1 MKKGLNLFRW
11 VGQRSVAAAAGRARA
26 PVRWDGGKMEQELL
40 NIGFGSTVVADRIV
54 AIVSPNSAPMKRLKD
69 EAREDRRL
77 IDATHGRR
85 TRSIIVLDS
94 NHVILSAI
102 QAETIS
108 QRFAMLKEQPAAA

>member
-1 MKKGLNLFRW
+1 MDQ
-11 VGQRSVAAAAGRARA
+11 V
-26 PVRWDGGKMEQELL
+26 LL
-40 NIGFGSTVVADRIV
+40 NIGFGSTVVSDRVV

-94 NHVILSAI
+94 NHIVLSAV

-108 QRFAMLKEQPAAA
+108 QRYALLRETGSADGDERS

>member
-1 MKKGLNLFRW
+1 MN
-11 VGQRSVAAAAGRARA
+11 AANTTNDRERYRPAEPR
-26 PVRWDGGKMEQELL
+26 LL
-40 NIGFGSTVVADRIV
+40 SIGFGSTVVADRVV

-69 EAREDRRL
+69 EAKKEKRL

-85 TRSIIVLDS
+85 TRSIIVVDS

-108 QRFAMLKEQPAAA
+108 QRFTMLRDDNPSS